1 MRNRVKEKKS
11 TKGRRGGGEG
21 EEEEEE
27 EEEGEVETEEKMKT
41 PENAVVLQPPATSQ
55 RGPEIKKHE
64 TIAVY
69 TPCSSIRT
77 QQ

>member
-1 MRNRVKEKKS
+1 
-11 TKGRRGGGEG
+11 
-21 EEEEEE
+21 
-27 EEEGEVETEEKMKT
+27 MKT

-69 TPCSSIRT
+69 TPCSSISNTPPRDWSSLGGPRVL
-77 QQ
+77 